1 MVLMCREFDM
11 SEIQLNLEITG
22 IVLAI
27 IALVALIAA
36 MKQLGTM
43 RTDSQTQINIARQ
56 QELGTRASIL
66 LALDGRFNSEPMQK
80 ARTEMGSLHDEV
92 IREAHIRWAAFDEGE
107 IRRRS
112 LDLYAEKL
120 QTIREEDRPRY
131 VILLNA
137 CSFFETVGY
146 VTKSKYVPLEDV
158 LKLFSASVTLGGAI
172 FGAHLEK
179 LRDSSLDRSIYE
191 NFSWLITEARKFSL
205 AHKQEA
211 EKS

>member
-1 MVLMCREFDM
+1 MNN
-11 SEIQLNLEITG
+11 IQLNLELTG
-22 IVLAI
+22 IVLSI

-36 MKQLGTM
+36 MKQLSTM
-43 RTDSQTQINIARQ
+43 RSDSQTQISIAKQ

-66 LALDGRFNSEPMQK
+66 LALDDRFNSEAMQK
-80 ARTEMGSLHDEV
+80 SRTEMGSLYDEV
-92 IREAHIRWAAFDEGE
+92 IREAHVKWIAFDEVE
-107 IRRRS
+107 IRKRG

-131 VILLNA
+131 VVLLNA

-146 VTKSKYVPLEDV
+146 VTKSEYVPLADV
-158 LKLFSASVTLGGAI
+158 LKLFSASITLGGVI

-191 NFSWLITEARKFSL
+191 NFSWLITEARNVST
-205 AHKQEA
+205 AHK
-211 EKS
+211 